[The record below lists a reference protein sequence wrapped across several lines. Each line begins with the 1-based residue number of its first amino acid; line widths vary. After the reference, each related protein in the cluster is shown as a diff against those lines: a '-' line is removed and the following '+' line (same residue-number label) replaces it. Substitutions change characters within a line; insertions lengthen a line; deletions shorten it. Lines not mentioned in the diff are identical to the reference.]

1 MSFSWWRLIIAV
13 KHPYTTSSI
22 AQLLMDN
29 IVALH
34 RLLPHCIVTDRD
46 IIFLRTLQAL
56 QSRSTTEYNLSFS
69 GRWANQEVNQYRW
82 ANWESQTSVWRCSSV
97 VQFRTPR
104 IHGSIGCHLQSYGTT
119 LLTMHPLDASIQG
132 PIWFWTI
139 QPSTPATV
147 SGLVDSRELHLRSPK
162 HNEAH
167 GR

>member
-1 MSFSWWRLIIAV
+1 MATRGTKLLGHLSLIEGLPRSQSYSVVLVVETDYHFVAV

-69 GRWANQEVNQYRW
+69 GRWAKTKK
-82 ANWESQTSVWRCSSV
+82 STSTDGQTERVKLVSGDVPLLCSSGLPEYMEVLV
-97 VQFRTPR
+97 VICRAMVQLCLPC
-104 IHGSIGCHLQSYGTT
+104 IHW
-119 LLTMHPLDASIQG
+119 MPSIQG
-132 PIWFWTI
+132 PIWF
-139 QPSTPATV
+139 
-147 SGLVDSRELHLRSPK
+147 
-162 HNEAH
+162 
-167 GR
+167 